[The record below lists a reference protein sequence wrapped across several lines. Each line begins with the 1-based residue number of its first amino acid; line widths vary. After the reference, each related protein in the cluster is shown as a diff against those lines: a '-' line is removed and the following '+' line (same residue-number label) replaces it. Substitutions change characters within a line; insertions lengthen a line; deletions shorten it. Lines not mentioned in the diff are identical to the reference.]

1 MSNNNLITTPLR
13 ILLVEDNE
21 ADVTMTL
28 RTIRKIVAEPIIEV
42 VDDLEKCRDKMI
54 SFVPDVVISD
64 YNLPTC
70 NGLEVMELVKEKDEN
85 VPFIFLTGTVDDEE
99 LAAHTILAGAW
110 GYILKKH
117 MDHLE
122 ARLRPLLKKVVF
134 HMISQDELRER
145 LRKNKVAINQINAY
159 LDNLQTD
166 NADQKENIK
175 KIKKAIGNF
184 RKHKEDDTQA

>member
-1 MSNNNLITTPLR
+1 
-13 ILLVEDNE
+13 
-21 ADVTMTL
+21 
-28 RTIRKIVAEPIIEV
+28 
-42 VDDLEKCRDKMI
+42 
-54 SFVPDVVISD
+54 
-64 YNLPTC
+64 
-70 NGLEVMELVKEKDEN
+70 
-85 VPFIFLTGTVDDEE
+85 
-99 LAAHTILAGAW
+99 
-110 GYILKKH
+110 
-117 MDHLE
+117 